1 VVDIDEESITRL
13 GQWPWPHDRL
23 AELTEKLG
31 RLGDSAIV
39 FDAVFPEPDRTSPA
53 ILVERWRADPA
64 MAVLLPALA
73 NLPDNDMV
81 FARALESSSTVLGLG
96 LVARDGGINVKPKAS
111 FATVGLNPTGGLL
124 RYSGM
129 IGNLPVPQSAAS
141 GTAAFSV
148 TANRDVVVRSLPL
161 VALVGDMLV
170 PSPPLE
176 AIRVAS
182 GASTIII
189 RRDDQVGARLKNRF
203 MAGEAALDF
212 AA

>member
-1 VVDIDEESITRL
+1 
-13 GQWPWPHDRL
+13 
-23 AELTEKLG
+23 
-31 RLGDSAIV
+31 
-39 FDAVFPEPDRTSPA
+39 
-53 ILVERWRADPA
+53 